1 MYNTVKRVITA
12 LFIVFLLF
20 VFIVPHHYL
29 NKSCDAFL
37 ALIDEAAAADDPGE
51 ALEKLDALYRERSK
65 ILLGF
70 LTHEEVDALG
80 VAIAA
85 AVPVRE
91 EEALSS
97 VLAELHES
105 VEALRHV
112 ENLSWEAIC

>member
-1 MYNTVKRVITA
+1 MYNTIKRVITV

-37 ALIDEAAAADDPGE
+37 TLIDEAEADDPGE
-51 ALEKLDALYRERSK
+51 ALEELDKLYRERSK
-65 ILLGF
+65 ALLGF

-80 VAIAA
+80 AAIAT

-91 EEALSS
+91 KEALSS
-97 VLAELHES
+97 TLAGLRES